1 MPSLRHVQCRQSDQ
15 ISPQNQIKNELGEN
29 NDNREQMIE
38 HVWLRV
44 KNLLTSSSLT
54 RWRIEENL
62 KFKQQNKEYYKLKRR
77 EREEKKL

>member
-15 ISPQNQIKNELGEN
+15 ISPQNQIKNELGEK

-44 KNLLTSSSLT
+44 KNLLTSLPA
-54 RWRIEENL
+54 
-62 KFKQQNKEYYKLKRR
+62 
-77 EREEKKL
+77 